1 MEGRVLRPL
10 GVGEALDAAFN
21 LYFRNF
27 GLMLRITL
35 AVVLPVTIAS
45 IILVLIGV
53 QETTASNPDGR
64 LQEIGAGEFRLVDQS
79 TFVIT
84 TIIAGVLSF
93 LAYLLAIAAIFRAAS
108 ERYVGRPASAAE
120 SLRAGLRRTH
130 SILWISLLIGVTF
143 ILIFLPAVAAP
154 ILALLFAVPLLVFLF
169 VRWSTAIPALMVEGK
184 KGSKALGRSY
194 ELVEGRWGATFGV
207 LIVAV
212 LFIFLLEFLVGLALE
227 GLGSLAEEQTAL
239 FVIVVSVMNGLGT
252 LLTAPFQAA
261 VVTVIYYDLRVRKE
275 AFDVELMTQQLDSP
289 GAAGPPPPPP
299 VPAGEPGSTPPP
311 PPPATPSGW

>member
-27 GLMLRITL
+27 SLMLRITL

-53 QETTASNPDGR
+53 QETTGSNPDGR
-64 LQEIGAGEFRLVDQS
+64 LREIGAGEFRLVDES
-79 TFVIT
+79 TFITMTVI
-84 TIIAGVLSF
+84 ANVLGF

-108 ERYVGRPASAAE
+108 ERYVGRPASASE

-130 SILWISLLIGVTF
+130 SVLWISLLIGVTF
-143 ILIFLPAVAAP
+143 VLIFLPAVAVP
-154 ILALLFAVPLLVFLF
+154 ILALFFAAPLVVFLF
-169 VRWSTAIPALMVEGK
+169 VRWSTAIPALMVEGR

-194 ELVEGRWGATFGV
+194 ELVEGRWGATFAV

-212 LFIFLLEFLVGLALE
+212 LFIFLLEFLVGLAAE
-227 GLGSLAEEQTAL
+227 GLGNLAEDQITL
-239 FVIVVSVMNGLGT
+239 FVIVVSIMNG
-252 LLTAPFQAA
+252 
-261 VVTVIYYDLRVRKE
+261 I
-275 AFDVELMTQQLDSP
+275 
-289 GAAGPPPPPP
+289 
-299 VPAGEPGSTPPP
+299 
-311 PPPATPSGW
+311 